1 MNITRRKIGP
11 VYTSYPAKKAAEFL
25 GGKIFKALTSVFC
38 CALWTGVYYIIIGI
52 VNFNLQN
59 AAANRQ
65 DNSGS
70 AAELFKHPAS
80 LAVLGAFYL
89 IIVILVFRSRIGEK
103 IRSGKAALRIAAVSA
118 GTVLLTASLTGCI
131 SAKTPELPAKDNVL
145 SGESAPA
152 LSGKTVPKEKKAEK
166 KEKKERKE
174 EKEKPNAADGRKSA
188 ADKNTQ
194 EEKAKEQKDNVKP
207 KLAFAPRENYP
218 KLKDY
223 SMQFSLLKH
232 EFRPGKPA
240 KLLIGLKNTGNSAVR
255 LEDWR
260 INTGDNIQVF
270 VQNWLPGMKD
280 PEPEFW
286 VELDAGIKMP
296 DWRYPLE
303 LYPGN
308 QVLIEKTLNFVKGI
322 NVEPGMERRFFVKC
336 RTRLQSID
344 VTSGIMAIAV
354 RDGAAE

>member
-1 MNITRRKIGP
+1 MNISRRKIGP

-59 AAANRQ
+59 ASANRQ
-65 DNSGS
+65 NNTGS

-80 LAVLGAFYL
+80 LAVLGGFYL

-103 IRSGKAALRIAAVSA
+103 IRSGKAALRITAVSA
-118 GTVLLTASLTGCI
+118 GTALLMASLSGCI
-131 SAKTPELPAKDNVL
+131 SAKTPELPAKKDAS

-152 LSGKTVPKEKKAEK
+152 LSGKPVPEEK
-166 KEKKERKE
+166 KEEKKQ
-174 EKEKPNAADGRKSA
+174 NAADRRVSA
-188 ADKNTQ
+188 ADKNTP
-194 EEKAKEQKDNVKP
+194 EDKKEAKEQKDNVKP

-240 KLLIGLKNTGNSAVR
+240 KLLIGLKNTGNTAVR

-260 INTGDNIQVF
+260 INTCDNIQVF

-280 PEPEFW
+280 PDPEFW

-344 VTSGIMAIAV
+344 VTSTIMAIAV